1 MAHSNRTTMRG
12 IQTLL
17 DHCEL
22 LETVGDLE
30 CFTMISSAEIESL
43 RKWVRESNAK
53 LDIDGEGGRKR
64 GESEYGIY
72 LESAIM

>member
-17 DHCEL
+17 DHCER
-22 LETVGDLE
+22 LESVGDLE
-30 CFTMISSAEIESL
+30 CFTMISGAEIESL

-53 LDIDGEGGRKR
+53 LDIDGEDGRKR
-64 GESEYGIY
+64 GENEYGIY

>member
-12 IQTLL
+12 IRTLL

-53 LDIDGEGGRKR
+53 LDIDGEDGRKR
-64 GESEYGIY
+64 SESEYGIY